1 MWTDRPLGTAASVAF
16 SGAVVHSR
24 PPGRGARDEIVS
36 QPPAHGGSV
45 LKIRTLPGGDPGWTG
60 SLAAV

>member
-45 LKIRTLPGGDPGWTG
+45 L
-60 SLAAV
+60 